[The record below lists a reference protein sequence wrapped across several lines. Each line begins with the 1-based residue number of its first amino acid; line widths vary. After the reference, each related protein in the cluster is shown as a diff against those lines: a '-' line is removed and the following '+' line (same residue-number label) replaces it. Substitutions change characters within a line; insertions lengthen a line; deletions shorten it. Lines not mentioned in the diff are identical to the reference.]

1 MRQEIFSGGI
11 MARRTTGEAKIWL
24 ALGLFVTGL
33 ATAAPSAAAVDKTLA
48 TQVAQPISNDEVKT
62 AAEVGAQSVDV
73 VPVAQ
78 RISPIGKTLA
88 NLRGYMPDYLG
99 SNANGEMFWYNVDN
113 VLKSTATGPI
123 SIANF
128 DQEKL
133 AQINLQEGFVDQSGN
148 LFYSESNSCFVLKK
162 LSLGAPAP
170 VNLSAP
176 HQDEEECAS
185 TSPTNG
191 LVSGKELLQTA
202 NLAFD
207 ASGNI
212 YLTEKTIMALSTKIR
227 KITTSG
233 VLSTIAG
240 TGILGSTGADGSAA
254 TAANITLVGDIDVD
268 GSGNVYFIDGSV
280 EEQKNARI
288 RRIKPDGTIETFRTA
303 GADREFRQVLAG
315 PDGAVYFTERVIEND
330 SYDPLYRITK
340 VNPNGS
346 VVYIGDGTEGS
357 SGDGA
362 SAALAKIGSPFL
374 VDVLSDNSLIFSYYN
389 GTSDLATDPF
399 ENQWT
404 IHRRVTSDGMIST
417 LSGLGDV
424 VLNYGY
430 YNIGFGI
437 AGEDS
442 LVTDSSV
449 ELVPGAT
456 ETLWNDGW
464 EDTVITRSASGDG
477 VEMYGNYGTGVD
489 YVHARRTVSSTGT
502 ITDELNSQVPFDPDS
517 VGYDASGNAYY
528 IPQGECRVMK
538 RTPAGTTTTYS
549 GTADCSD
556 DGHISDGG
564 SLAVSHDGTVYWAPS
579 GYACE
584 GYNSCK
590 IVKISGPSGNQEII
604 AETAAGCSEYPDNPP
619 TNSGGAKSICFSV
632 NGMTVDRG
640 GNLYISDYY
649 AGNILKLSFDGQFSP
664 LTVDGDYYTVSHL
677 AFSVDGSLYFSDS
690 DSIQKIVGVAATD
703 PEDFAPPSA
712 AVLDALPTT
721 LAVPNATIQI
731 GRPFVLTELGF
742 DPFEWVVI
750 SLQSTPQVLDTVQ
763 ADASGVISV
772 TVTIP
777 DGVSFGVHTLSAL
790 GTTSGVGSRTAIT
803 ISAGFNLVALDSPKR
818 LVDTR
823 AVGGRFGSS
832 SASGVSVLRLKVA
845 GALTVKGAASGLPSS
860 GVGAVAMNVTVVEGK
875 DKDGYGFVTVY
886 PCASD
891 STPVPD
897 ASNLNFAGGQTVPNS
912 VLAPVSADGHVC
924 FSVYGDT
931 HLLVDVAGYVPA
943 GSGLTALDSPKR
955 LVDTRA
961 VGGRFG
967 SSSASGVSVLRL
979 KVAGALTVKGAAS
992 GLPVSGVGA
1001 VAMNV
1006 TVVDGKD
1013 KDGYGFVT
1021 VYPCASDSTSVPDA
1035 SNLNFAGGQT
1045 VPNSVLAP
1053 VSADGHVCFSVYG
1066 DTHLL
1071 VDVSAYA

>member
-1 MRQEIFSGGI
+1 
-11 MARRTTGEAKIWL
+11 MAGRTTGEAKIWL

-33 ATAAPSAAAVDKTLA
+33 AIATPTSTMAAVVKPLA
-48 TQVAQPISNDEVKT
+48 TRVAEPVSNDEVKT
-62 AAEVGAQSVDV
+62 AAEIGAQSVDV

-88 NLRGYMPDYLG
+88 NLRGQLPEYLG
-99 SNANGEMFWYNVDN
+99 SNASGEMFWYTGD

-538 RTPAGTTTTYS
+538 RTPAGVTTTLS
-549 GTADCSD
+549 GDNYCGSGFGETNWVKP
-556 DGHISDGG
+556 GG
-564 SLAVSHDGTVYWAPS
+564 SLAVGHDGTVYWAPS
-579 GYACE
+579 MYFCE
-584 GYNSCK
+584 YDDSCK
-590 IVKISGPSGNQEII
+590 IVKISGTQRCVSTFCDSANQEII
-604 AETAAGCSEYPDNPP
+604 AETAAGCSEYPDNAP

-632 NGMTVDRG
+632 SGMTVDRG

-649 AGNILKLSFDGQFSP
+649 DGNILKLSFDGQFSP

-721 LAVPNATIQI
+721 LVVPDTTPEI
-731 GRPFVLTELGF
+731 GQTFTLTASGF

-750 SLQSTPQVLDTVQ
+750 SLQSTPQVLNTVQ
-763 ADASGVISV
+763 ANASGVISV
-772 TVTIP
+772 PVTIP
-777 DGVSFGVHTLSAL
+777 SGVSSGAHTLSAL
-790 GTTSGVGSRTAIT
+790 GTTSGVGSRTALT
-803 ISAGFNLVALDSPKR
+803 IPASFTIVALDSPKR

-823 AVGGRFGSS
+823 ESGGRFGSS
-832 SASGVSVLRLKVA
+832 STSGVSVLRLKVA
-845 GALTVKGAASGLPSS
+845 GATTVKGAATGLPSS
-860 GVGAVAMNVTVVEGK
+860 GVGAVAMNVTVVDGK
-875 DKDGYGFVTVY
+875 DKGGYGFVTVY
-886 PCASD
+886 PCASA

-912 VLAPVSADGHVC
+912 VLAPLSADG
-924 FSVYGDT
+924 Y
-931 HLLVDVAGYVPA
+931 
-943 GSGLTALDSPKR
+943 
-955 LVDTRA
+955 
-961 VGGRFG
+961 
-967 SSSASGVSVLRL
+967 
-979 KVAGALTVKGAAS
+979 
-992 GLPVSGVGA
+992 
-1001 VAMNV
+1001 
-1006 TVVDGKD
+1006 
-1013 KDGYGFVT
+1013 
-1021 VYPCASDSTSVPDA
+1021 
-1035 SNLNFAGGQT
+1035 
-1045 VPNSVLAP
+1045 
-1053 VSADGHVCFSVYG
+1053 VCFSVYG

>member
-33 ATAAPSAAAVDKTLA
+33 ASAAPSATAAAVDKTLA
-48 TQVAQPISNDEVKT
+48 TRVAEPISNDEVKT
-62 AAEVGAQSVDV
+62 AAEVEAQSVDV

-88 NLRGYMPDYLG
+88 DLRGSMPDYLG
-99 SNANGEMFWYNVDN
+99 SNASGEMFWYNYEN

-128 DQEKL
+128 DQDGL
-133 AQINLQEGFVDQSGN
+133 AQIYLEEGFVDQSGN
-148 LFYSESNSCFVLKK
+148 LFYSEPFACFVLKK

-176 HQDEEECAS
+176 HQDEECA
-185 TSPTNG
+185 TDSPSDG
-191 LVSGKELLQTA
+191 PVSGKELLNLS

-212 YLTEKTIMALSTKIR
+212 YFHERLTFGQKIR
-227 KITTSG
+227 KIDTSTG
-233 VLSTIAG
+233 LLSTVGG
-240 TGILGSTGADGSAA
+240 TVGLFGGNVADGSLA
-254 TAANITLVGDIDVD
+254 TSGKIYVSGEIDVD
-268 GSGNVYFIDGSV
+268 ASGNIYFI
-280 EEQKNARI
+280 EETEEVNAKI
-288 RRIKPDGTIETFRTA
+288 RLIKPNGIIETFRTA
-303 GADREFRQVLAG
+303 GAGREFRQVLAA
-315 PDGAVYFTERVIEND
+315 PDGSVYFTERVID
-330 SYDPLYRITK
+330 DWSGVDPVYKITK
-340 VNPNGS
+340 VNADSS
-346 VVYIGDGTEGS
+346 VVYIGNGTEGS

-362 SAALAKIGSPFL
+362 SAALAKIGNPVL
-374 VDVLSDNSLIFSYYN
+374 VDVLSDNSLVFSYYN
-389 GTSDLATDPF
+389 LTSDLATDPF
-399 ENQWT
+399 DNQWN
-404 IHRRVTSDGMIST
+404 IHRRVTSAGVIST

-424 VLNYGY
+424 VVNYGPI
-430 YNIGFGI
+430 NFGI

-442 LVTDSSV
+442 LVTDTSV
-449 ELVPGAT
+449 ELVQGAT
-456 ETLWNDGW
+456 ETLLNVGW
-464 EDTVITRSASGDG
+464 AETVVTRNASGDG
-477 VEMYGNYGTGVD
+477 VEMYGSYGTGVD
-489 YVHARRTVSSTGT
+489 KVLARRTVSSSGV
-502 ITDELNSQVPFDPDS
+502 ITDELNSDVPFDPQS
-517 VGYDASGNAYY
+517 VGYDTRGNAYY
-528 IPQGECRVMK
+528 IPWGECRIMK
-538 RTPAGTTTTYS
+538 RTPTGTTTTHS
-549 GTADCSD
+549 GTADCSSNT
-556 DGHISDGG
+556 GVSTPYG
-564 SLAVSHDGTVYWAPS
+564 SITVGHDGTVFWAPEP
-579 GYACE
+579 ACS
-584 GYNSCK
+584 YDSSCT
-590 IVKISGPSGNQEII
+590 IVKISASNGTQEIV
-604 AETAAGCSEYPDNPP
+604 ASTPDNCSEYQDA
-619 TNSGGAKSICFSV
+619 SISQQLSDLICFTP
-632 NGMTVDRG
+632 GPKAVDRG
-640 GNLYISDYY
+640 GNLIFVDGYS
-649 AGNILKLSFDGQFSP
+649 GNILKLSFDGEISSVTDDGNYYNVDHMAFSP
-664 LTVDGDYYTVSHL
+664 
-677 AFSVDGSLYFSDS
+677 DGSLYFSDF
-690 DSIQKIVGVAATD
+690 DSIEKIVGVAATD

-931 HLLVDVAGYVPA
+931 HLLVDV
-943 GSGLTALDSPKR
+943 
-955 LVDTRA
+955 
-961 VGGRFG
+961 
-967 SSSASGVSVLRL
+967 
-979 KVAGALTVKGAAS
+979 
-992 GLPVSGVGA
+992 
-1001 VAMNV
+1001 
-1006 TVVDGKD
+1006 
-1013 KDGYGFVT
+1013 
-1021 VYPCASDSTSVPDA
+1021 
-1035 SNLNFAGGQT
+1035 
-1045 VPNSVLAP
+1045 
-1053 VSADGHVCFSVYG
+1053 
-1066 DTHLL
+1066 
-1071 VDVSAYA
+1071 SAYA

>member
-1 MRQEIFSGGI
+1 

-33 ATAAPSAAAVDKTLA
+33 ATAAPSATAAAADKPLA
-48 TQVAQPISNDEVKT
+48 TQIERPMSDGQVKK

-88 NLRGYMPDYLG
+88 DLRGQLPHYLG
-99 SNANGEMFWYNVDN
+99 SNTNREMFWYNYDN

-128 DQEKL
+128 DQEEL
-133 AQINLQEGFVDQSGN
+133 AQINFADGFVDQSGN
-148 LFYSESNSCFVLKK
+148 LFYSEDNSCFVLKK

-212 YLTEKTIMALSTKIR
+212 YLTEKDGYFSTKIR
-227 KITTSG
+227 KITTSTG
-233 VLSTIAG
+233 QLSTVAE
-240 TGILGSTGADGSAA
+240 TGIFL
-254 TAANITLVGDIDVD
+254 GDIDVD
-268 GSGNVYFIDGSV
+268 GSGNVYFIEYLEDELSEDV
-280 EEQKNARI
+280 RQEI
-288 RRIKPDGTIETFRTA
+288 RRFNPTNGQIETFRIAAPNQLFT
-303 GADREFRQVLAG
+303 QVLAG
-315 PDGAVYFTERVIEND
+315 PDGAVYFTERDIEND
-330 SYDPLYRITK
+330 SYNPVYRITK
-340 VNPNGS
+340 VKPNGD
-346 VVYIGDGTEGS
+346 VVYIGNGIEGS

-362 SAALAKIGSPFL
+362 SAALAKIGSPVL
-374 VDVLSDNSLIFSYYN
+374 VDVLSDNSLVFSYYN
-389 GTSDLATDPF
+389 LANLLSPTAPF
-399 ENQWT
+399 ENQWN
-404 IHRRVTSDGMIST
+404 IHRQVTSAGVIST

-424 VLNYGY
+424 VVNYGY
-430 YNIGFGI
+430 YNLKFGI

-464 EDTVITRSASGDG
+464 EDTVFTRSASGDG
-477 VEMYGNYGTGVD
+477 VEMYGSYGTGVD
-489 YVHARRTVSSTGT
+489 KVLARRTVSSSGE

-517 VGYDASGNAYY
+517 VGYDARGNAYY
-528 IPQGECRVMK
+528 IPNGECQVMK

-604 AETAAGCSEYPDNPP
+604 AETAAGCDEYPDNPP

-649 AGNILKLSFDGQFSP
+649 GGNILKLSFDGQFSP
-664 LTVDGDYYTVSHL
+664 LTVDGDYYFVSHL
-677 AFSVDGSLYFSDS
+677 AFSPDGSLYFSDV
-690 DSIQKIVGVAATD
+690 DSINKIVGVAATD

-731 GRPFVLTELGF
+731 GRPFVLTESGF

-777 DGVSFGVHTLSAL
+777 DGVPSGVHTLSAL
-790 GTTSGVGSRTAIT
+790 GTTSGAGSRTAIT
-803 ISAGFNLVALDSPKR
+803 ISAAFNLVALDSPKR

-823 AVGGRFGSS
+823 ES
-832 SASGVSVLRLKVA
+832 
-845 GALTVKGAASGLPSS
+845 
-860 GVGAVAMNVTVVEGK
+860 
-875 DKDGYGFVTVY
+875 
-886 PCASD
+886 
-891 STPVPD
+891 
-897 ASNLNFAGGQTVPNS
+897 
-912 VLAPVSADGHVC
+912 
-924 FSVYGDT
+924 
-931 HLLVDVAGYVPA
+931 
-943 GSGLTALDSPKR
+943 
-955 LVDTRA
+955 
-961 VGGRFG
+961 GGRFG

-1021 VYPCASDSTSVPDA
+1021 VYPCASPSTSVPDA

-1053 VSADGHVCFSVYG
+1053 LSADGYVCFSVYG

-1071 VDVSAYA
+1071 VDVAGYVPAGSGLTALDSPKRLVDTRESGGRFGSSSASGVSVLRLKVAGALTVKGAASGLPVSGVGAVAMNVTVVDGKDKDGYGFVTVYPCASPSTSVPDASNLNFAGGQTVPNSVLAPLSADGYVCFSVYGDTHLLVDISAYA